1 MGRGVRTSSAR
12 CGDPRA
18 VPNHQ
23 RWPDG
28 IHSRTALRLRTG
40 IKGMLVTRPG
50 CLDRL
55 LHPPAR
61 RPGHLRCPPRGC
73 SAALRSVEAKRSFF
87 LSVLPILIDGGPG
100 ATPGG
105 FAGLRLRKLFQRRFA
120 EKLCGPSIAPCPHTA
135 DPELHVRTE
144 KKLSGATERVRT
156 PTKGQVSERLRLR
169 TRQRPRRRDHPLRR
183 TDLRVR

>member
-1 MGRGVRTSSAR
+1 MPGTQPGRS
-12 CGDPRA
+12 D
-18 VPNHQ
+18 H
-23 RWPDG
+23 
-28 IHSRTALRLRTG
+28 
-40 IKGMLVTRPG
+40 
-50 CLDRL
+50 L

-120 EKLCGPSIAPCPHTA
+120 EKLCGPGIAPCPHTA

-144 KKLSGATERVRT
+144 KKLSGATE
-156 PTKGQVSERLRLR
+156 GSGH
-169 TRQRPRRRDHPLRR
+169 QRKVKSVNGYDFEQGKDRDAATIHYAGLACGCGDYSCPRMHDSAARC
-183 TDLRVR
+183 VNWE